1 MRLQCFCLSSNII
14 HCVVLQ
20 TPFFLPDRES
30 SSWNAKEEKNG
41 KIKGEDSHCSGPNT
55 KVNRLLESCLA
66 FWNSDFRSKYLC
78 AYVPNL
84 SNV

>member
-55 KVNRLLESCLA
+55 KVKTGFFNPVWHFETPI
-66 FWNSDFRSKYLC
+66 SDLST
-78 AYVPNL
+78 YVL
-84 SNV
+84 TFQT